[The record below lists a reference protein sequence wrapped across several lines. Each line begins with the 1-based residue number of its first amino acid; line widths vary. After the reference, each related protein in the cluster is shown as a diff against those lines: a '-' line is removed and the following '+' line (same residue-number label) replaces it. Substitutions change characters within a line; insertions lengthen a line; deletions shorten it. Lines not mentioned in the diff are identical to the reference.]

1 MIYRLLIDEIMGA
14 GDAEFRKKCDER
26 MSKIMGE
33 RTIVLVSHSMDSIR
47 KFANKVMWLDEG
59 QLVTQGEPEMV
70 IEQYLKA
77 GGKRSNLP

>member
-1 MIYRLLIDEIMGA
+1 MIYRLLIDEIMGV

-59 QLVTQGEPEMV
+59 QMVTQGEPEMV